1 MRTKIMIASV
11 IALILSACS
20 KNDPPANTK
29 PADYAETREKL
40 ISTQADGSHQQKDSS
55 DVSTA
60 MPAQPKASENG
71 H

>member
-1 MRTKIMIASV
+1 MRTKIMTASV

-20 KNDPPANTK
+20 KNDQPANTK

-40 ISTQADGSHQQKDSS
+40 ISTQADGSQQKDSS